1 MRQIEANLEEKQKEM
16 VETESRIVELKEA
29 KELLCGNASLLEQEK
44 ESLNELWTL
53 MKQADEFAGRGN
65 EASIRLKKL
74 TKEKAD
80 MEARYEAQLN
90 QTAER
95 EKQIAALKAQIE
107 ENSKKLAN
115 YRKYYK
121 EGNYNV
127 SPMSDEE
134 LEARLNGL
142 IGAMERDN
150 SDLADKQKL
159 MENYDIAME
168 KSLQAIDYKGLFVDD
183 VKEKYEEMA
192 RREISKEE
200 LNTLKDRIKQIK
212 AKVDAYVMNISKLK
226 SSKDR
231 LEGAI
236 AHGKLAMEEKF
247 GGYEPVEIDNGDYN
261 SFIEEKKALASGIE
275 NELLK
280 VKEYLSR
287 LQKNEGKYAV
297 LEKDIAKIMDKA
309 GIVASAQIPADD
321 TVFSEEE
328 FEEITGKV
336 LEKFDKY
343 TKDIADKKSEFELER
358 GLLADTLRKLGS
370 ESLADE
376 IKHSAIMPA
385 NVSQTDEL
393 MDSLKDICKCLELEK
408 ERVGKSLDDMEKIK
422 DNFENQ
428 CIQTCVNIKKELDR
442 LPKQSKITMDDDVI
456 SSINLTVPYIKED
469 Q

>member
-1 MRQIEANLEEKQKEM
+1 MEAINGSNAVMDNRAMMFVMGDGDLFIDEKLIEKELENTSADIDNISFRLERISKKVELLQQDYDFAKEYEAVYLAQIENVTEQFEKLRFNLRQIEADLEEKQKEM
-16 VETESRIVELKEA
+16 VETEGRFVELKEA
-29 KELLCGNASLLEQEK
+29 KELLCGNASQLELEK
-44 ESLNELWTL
+44 ESLNELWAL
-53 MKQADEFAGRGN
+53 MKQADELAGRGN

-95 EKQIAALKAQIE
+95 EKQIVALKVQIE
-107 ENSKKLAN
+107 DNLKKLAN

-127 SPMSDEE
+127 SPMSDDE

-192 RREISKEE
+192 KREISKEE
-200 LNTLKDRIKQIK
+200 LNALKDRIKQIK

-247 GGYEPVEIDNGDYN
+247 GGYEAVEIENGDYD
-261 SFIEEKKALASGIE
+261 SFIEEKKALANGIE
-275 NELLK
+275 NELQK

-309 GIVASAQIPADD
+309 GIVASAQIPVEDA
-321 TVFSEEE
+321 VFSEEE

-336 LEKFDKY
+336 LEKFDK
-343 TKDIADKKSEFELER
+343 
-358 GLLADTLRKLGS
+358 
-370 ESLADE
+370 
-376 IKHSAIMPA
+376 
-385 NVSQTDEL
+385 
-393 MDSLKDICKCLELEK
+393 
-408 ERVGKSLDDMEKIK
+408 
-422 DNFENQ
+422 
-428 CIQTCVNIKKELDR
+428 
-442 LPKQSKITMDDDVI
+442 
-456 SSINLTVPYIKED
+456 
-469 Q
+469 